1 MVDLLIRRGA
11 NVNAKTDKKKVTPLH
26 IASQNNKHKIAELL
40 IQHGA
45 VVDALSPAGFTP
57 LHFTNFSGD
66 LRIAELLLKNGAN
79 VRPSFWSGNKTSSGK
94 KRINSETSFFSL
106 SLGKIVANS
115 CAVNNSPKTSPH

>member
-79 VRPSFWSGNKTSSGK
+79 VNLLSKRGYSPLTLSSEAGNIKLVT
-94 KRINSETSFFSL
+94 
-106 SLGKIVANS
+106 
-115 CAVNNSPKTSPH
+115 